1 MIQGIEYSGGTLVNR
16 KRNGEN
22 NMPLVEISCPPLPQ
36 DAKNRLAKKITEIIA
51 DEEKKAFKI
60 DTTGITLVAFH
71 DIPAPNI
78 YLATQPLTKVLQ
90 TLPKA

>member
-1 MIQGIEYSGGTLVNR
+1 
-16 KRNGEN
+16 
-22 NMPLVEISCPPLPQ
+22 MPLVEISCPSLPQ
-36 DAKNRLAKKITEIIA
+36 DAKDRLAKKITEIIA
-51 DEEKKAFKI
+51 EEEKRAFKI
-60 DTTGITLVAFH
+60 DTTSITLVAFH

>member
-1 MIQGIEYSGGTLVNR
+1 
-16 KRNGEN
+16 
-22 NMPLVEISCPPLPQ
+22 MPLVEISCPPLPQ
-36 DAKNRLAKKITEIIA
+36 DAKDRLAKKITEIITE
-51 DEEKKAFKI
+51 EEKKAFKI

>member
-1 MIQGIEYSGGTLVNR
+1 
-16 KRNGEN
+16 
-22 NMPLVEISCPPLPQ
+22 MPLVEISCPPLPQ
-36 DAKNRLAKKITEIIA
+36 DAKDRLAKKITEIIA
-51 DEEKKAFKI
+51 EEEKRAFRI
-60 DTTGITLVAFH
+60 DTTSITLVAFH